1 MGMLSRM
8 STIVKSKMNRILD
21 QAEDPRETLD
31 YSYEKQLEM
40 LRNVKRGVVE
50 MVTAKRRIQQQATV
64 VRENIAK
71 LDSQARQALEA
82 EREDLARLAL
92 QRKQASMIELQGL
105 DDQIEGMEQ
114 EQEKLTVAER
124 RLQAKV
130 EAFKSKKEVIKAQY
144 TAAQAQV
151 RIGAALSGV
160 SEEMGDIS
168 LAVGAG
174 REQDRPDARPRRRH
188 RRTGHHR
195 RVGRF
200 HRGRQGRH
208 QPGAGETHIGAE
220 RGERTGRS
228 QVQRVL
234 EKRPVA
240 HPLASRELV
249 MIVRIATEGQFNL
262 PGAYIDPLNDI
273 DNELV
278 EAVEAGDRAGFSEL
292 MGRMLA
298 LVREH
303 GTPVPVDELVES
315 DLMLPAADLTL
326 EEAQVLFVG
335 EGILPG

>member
-1 MGMLSRM
+1 M

-168 LAVGAG
+168 LAVERAENKTDQMRARAGAIDELATIG
-174 REQDRPDARPRRRH
+174 VLDDF
-188 RRTGHHR
+188 TG
-195 RVGRF
+195 
-200 HRGRQGRH
+200 
-208 QPGAGETHIGAE
+208 GAKDDI
-220 RGERTGRS
+220 
-228 QVQRVL
+228 
-234 EKRPVA
+234 
-240 HPLASRELV
+240 SRELDKL
-249 MIVRIATEGQFNL
+249 TSEQN
-262 PGAYIDPLNDI
+262 
-273 DNELV
+273 V
-278 EAVEAGDRAGFSEL
+278 ESEL
-292 MGRMLA
+292 AA
-298 LVREH
+298 LKS
-303 GTPVPVDELVES
+303 GAS
-315 DLMLPAADLTL
+315 SKN
-326 EEAQVLFVG
+326 G
-335 EGILPG
+335 